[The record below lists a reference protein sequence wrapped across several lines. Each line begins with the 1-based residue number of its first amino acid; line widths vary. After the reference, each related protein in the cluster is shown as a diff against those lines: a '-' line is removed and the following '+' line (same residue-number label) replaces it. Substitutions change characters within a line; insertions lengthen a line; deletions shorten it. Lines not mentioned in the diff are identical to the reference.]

1 MNITTIGIDL
11 AKNTLSLHGVE
22 WSGQAGIPQDLE
34 PCEVAAVP
42 GFTAA
47 VPHRLWRP
55 VPEPISLGRE
65 LMKFS
70 YRVGIM
76 APKFVA
82 VYRKLSISHRSRYR
96 RVSLLRHMRAITLC

>member
-22 WSGQAGIPQDLE
+22 WSGQAGVPQDLE

-55 VPEPISLGRE
+55 VPEPISLDPEKGTD
-65 LMKFS
+65 LFS
-70 YRVGIM
+70 RII
-76 APKFVA
+76 
-82 VYRKLSISHRSRYR
+82 SISRDSEFHH
-96 RVSLLRHMRAITLC
+96 SLCQLIS